1 MNTHGSVTVKGY
13 IVSVPRAADS
23 KQASVAIMQDDVEF
37 RVIPR
42 GAGVDLDDNVSMNV
56 EVQGTVETV
65 DEMNY
70 LHVRGYTLLD
80 DDSWLE
86 D

>member
-1 MNTHGSVTVKGY
+1 MTTQSPLTIKGY
-13 IVSVPRAADS
+13 ITSVPRAVDPR
-23 KQASVAIMQDDVEF
+23 QARVAIVQNDVEY

-42 GAGVDLDDNVSMNV
+42 GAGVDLDDNVGMTV
-56 EVQGTVETV
+56 EVRGTLEVQEDTQ
-65 DEMNY
+65 Y

-86 D
+86 E

>member
-1 MNTHGSVTVKGY
+1 MSTQGSITVKGY
-13 IVSVPRAADS
+13 VVSVPRSADS

-42 GAGVDLDDNVSMNV
+42 GAGVDLDDNVGMNV
-56 EVQGTVETV
+56 EVRGTVEVT
-65 DEMNY
+65 DDTRY